1 MKLLLK
7 SILFL
12 SVAIIVLLSG
22 LGFWL
27 RTDNG
32 IKTATDFVA
41 HYIEKQTDRNYKI
54 TIEKPKFS
62 FPFVL
67 EVEEVTLSDKEE
79 EIIAIQKFC
88 INILPSL
95 LWLQNITIWDISAQQ
110 IILSKIP
117 SATPHPE
124 EVEGLNRHPE
134 EVAGRHGDLMGQEI
148 ATRLKAPRNDDS
160 IPNIDIQNIAVD
172 KIILSPVITGLEK
185 DISFNVGGNLSFDS
199 RDGVVSFEGKVRV
212 GAGGVLSDSEGSS
225 PKSQGLPYQ
234 GEGPLELEP
243 KLKELDPSFHSG
255 SSVNTA
261 LLQNTSLDIKAKYNF
276 ANNNIKISE
285 FKISAPYSDIE
296 GVLEVNTQENLVIGH
311 ARYQSSALEFVL
323 PGQKSLFE
331 GTINLSGSLL
341 TPEVKL
347 EGLGYLEGAN
357 GCYFQI
363 PKTTWG
369 ADFTIDKNDIKG
381 KVTLNSGAIKAN
393 GEIGK
398 NGQQFYLRNFK
409 VQGNNLSSG
418 ANLVFDS
425 QSKLI
430 TGEFNASSSNI
441 NELKAFFPFV
451 QKGSIDIKTK
461 YSGSANT
468 QGVILNS
475 KVKHLSTS
483 FLNCDLAD
491 IDLSIINL
499 WELKLDH
506 ADIKLKSL
514 IYDKISLRDFTLN
527 AKNNGDFVSFDSYVK
542 SFDPYPFNLKVSGV
556 VRHPEEPQ
564 QQNRHPEGGVGRR
577 GDLRGHELATHLK
590 APRNDVY
597 PIQITSSI
605 SGTLGR
611 LQIAS
616 PEAVAVKI
624 AKGLNAFAVQAPNI
638 KVNDGKLNINLA
650 FDDVNVKGEMIIA
663 SFPAMVFP
671 DLLPEVFAKSLISGA
686 LSIHGTEQATI
697 FNSELEIGNI
707 ELIKKDPSYATLK
720 LSANLA
726 NNELLIDS
734 EIIREN
740 QSLVSFNAW
749 VPYKLLL
756 FPLQAALSK
765 HDPMSA
771 TLKIHQAINL
781 LALLPTPPGHK
792 LLGYAGG
799 QMHVSGSFESPVI
812 NGFINVDRTEYKY
825 KAYGIKLK
833 DISAKLVA
841 QNSNITISDFVAKD
855 VSSNAVTGAGKLS
868 MLHDVPFT
876 VNLTTD
882 KFNFISTPYLQG
894 EIGGKLTISGNNQK
908 ALAKGSFGLGPM
920 EFKIP
925 EHFSDNIPTLNIT
938 ETLNQ
943 NIIIYTTPEKPYILE
958 LDIDLLAKQQVY
970 VRGWGVNTLLVGDL
984 KIKNEIN
991 DPYIF
996 GRLRSSRGT
1005 YQEFGKVLTVKEGVL
1020 IFDGPISPS
1029 PYLNIVGVTMVD
1041 GEEIRLILS
1050 GSIFKPDVKIESGG
1064 SSSPEEALS
1073 KLLFGKNPDSITTM
1087 QALALADGMRRISG
1101 HGGGFDPM
1109 GLGRKILG
1117 VDDISIKN
1125 NEDTDKTSVGVG
1137 KYLTDKIYL
1146 EVEQGD
1152 DISGAKTRI
1161 EVQITSKITLEGIT
1175 SEKGNSSV
1183 GINWRFDY

>member
-7 SILFL
+7 FILFL
-12 SVAIIVLLSG
+12 SMAITVLLVG
-22 LGFWL
+22 VGFWL

-41 HYIEKQTDRNYKI
+41 HYIEKQTDHNYKI

-67 EVEEVTLSDKEE
+67 EVEEVTLSDKEG

-117 SATPHPE
+117 SAT
-124 EVEGLNRHPE
+124 RHPE
-134 EVAGRHGDLMGQEI
+134 EPRRSFSEGGRRGDLMGQEI
-148 ATRLKAPRNDDS
+148 ATHLKAPRNDDS

-199 RDGVVSFEGKVRV
+199 RDGVVSFEGKI
-212 GAGGVLSDSEGSS
+212 
-225 PKSQGLPYQ
+225 K
-234 GEGPLELEP
+234 GEGVIPREESVTDVIPRERSDRGDPVRQEIAASPTAPPNNTPL
-243 KLKELDPSFHSG
+243 S
-255 SSVNTA
+255 
-261 LLQNTSLDIKAKYNF
+261 LLHNTSLDIKAKYNLT
-276 ANNNIKISE
+276 NSSININA
-285 FKISAPYSDIE
+285 FKLSAPYSDIE
-296 GVLEVNTQENLVIGH
+296 GALEVNTQENLVIGH

-323 PGQKSLFE
+323 SGQKSLFE

-381 KVTLNSGAIKAN
+381 KITLNSGAIKAN

-491 IDLSIINL
+491 IDLSIKNL

-527 AKNNGDFVSFDSYVK
+527 TKNNGDFVSFDSYVK
-542 SFDPYPFNLKVSGV
+542 SFDPYPVNLKVSGV

-564 QQNRHPEGGVGRR
+564 QQNRHPEEPRRSFSEGGRR
-577 GDLRGHELATHLK
+577 GDLRGREIATHLK
-590 APRNDVY
+590 APRDDVY

-605 SGTLGR
+605 SGTVGR

-650 FDDVNVKGEMIIA
+650 FDDANVKGEMIIA

-734 EIIREN
+734 EIVREN
-740 QSLVSFNAW
+740 QSLASFNAQ

-756 FPLQAALSK
+756 FPLQADLSK

-771 TLKIHQAINL
+771 TLKIPQAINL

-825 KAYGIKLK
+825 KTYGIKLK

-1029 PYLNIVGVTMVD
+1029 PYLNIVGVTTVD

-1146 EVEQGD
+1146 EVDQGD

-1175 SEKGNSSV
+1175 SEKGNSSM